1 MGYMCGR
8 VGRERERKERM
19 RRMREELGNTQS
31 DSPRLRDA
39 KVMRGAGVCREGWC
53 GKGKRTGVG
62 EEGSTA
68 GLCAFVA

>member
-1 MGYMCGR
+1 MRGR
-8 VGRERERKERM
+8 VGRQRERKERM

-31 DSPRLRDA
+31 DSPRLRDG
-39 KVMRGAGVCREGWC
+39 KVMRGAGVYREGRC
-53 GKGKRTGVG
+53 GKGKRPGVG